1 MWLANMRLVKLDRG
15 EDKKRILVVDDEP
28 SIVASAKAILKS
40 EGYLVDTA
48 GTGREAIEKSKVHL
62 YDLALLDIRL
72 PDMEGTSLLM
82 EMRMGKPRMRTIMIT
97 GYPSLDNTVESLNL
111 GADGYI
117 IKPIDPRKLLEIVRE
132 KLWERK
138 VKEFRTIIPKHL

>member
-1 MWLANMRLVKLDRG
+1 MRRGKLEGVG
-15 EDKKRILVVDDEP
+15 EKKRILVVDDDR
-28 SIVASAKAILKS
+28 SILQSAKAILKS

-48 GTGREAIEKSKVHL
+48 ETGREAIEKSEIHT
-62 YDLALLDIRL
+62 YDLTLLDIKL
-72 PDMEGTSLLM
+72 PDMEGTRLLT

-132 KLWERK
+132 KLWEQEVER
-138 VKEFRTIIPKHL
+138 FRTIIPKHL